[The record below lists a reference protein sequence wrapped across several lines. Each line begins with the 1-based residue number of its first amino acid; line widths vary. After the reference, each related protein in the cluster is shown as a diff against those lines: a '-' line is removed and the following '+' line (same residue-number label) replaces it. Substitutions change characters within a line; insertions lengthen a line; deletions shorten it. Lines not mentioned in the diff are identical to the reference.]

1 MIETDIGWEM
11 LLDPRTSG
19 AVLSTA
25 RRRKR
30 SRTRSRKRSSGGV
43 VRHFGLILLAALF
56 ALPIYLCFVVAS
68 HPAADLLRGVPL
80 LPAGQLGTNLSTLTR
95 GIPDTPKLTS
105 MLENS
110 AVMAL
115 GVTLLKLALSIPA
128 AYAVS
133 FFRFPGRLLMFGLIF
148 VTLMMPI
155 EVRFFPTYA
164 VTANLGLLD
173 SQAGLI
179 LPLVASATAVF
190 LLRQYF
196 RAFPS
201 ELADAARLDGVGP
214 IRFLVSVVIPLAR
227 PTLAAL
233 AVLEFIYGWNQYL
246 WPLLVA
252 SSLKRATV
260 VMGVKGLI
268 GAAQSFAVPQWD
280 LVMVLALVALIP
292 PVLMVVVMQRWFVR
306 GLMSGIN

>member
-1 MIETDIGWEM
+1 MMTADRRDQPEVGPAPVLGLPKLTRRVRRG
-11 LLDPRTSG
+11 SG
-19 AVLSTA
+19 AST
-25 RRRKR
+25 
-30 SRTRSRKRSSGGV
+30 
-43 VRHFGLILLAALF
+43 VRHVGLALVAALF
-56 ALPIYLCFVVAS
+56 ALPLYLCAVVATHS
-68 HPAADLLRGVPL
+68 ASDLLRGVPI
-80 LPAGQLGTNLSTLTR
+80 LPGGQIWANLSTLVK
-95 GIPDTPKLTS
+95 GIPDTPKLVS
-105 MLENS
+105 MLVNS

-115 GVTLLKLALSIPA
+115 GVTVLKLALSIPA

-133 FFRFPGRLLMFGLIF
+133 FFRFRGRMVMFALIF

-164 VTANLGLLD
+164 VTANLGLLNT
-173 SQAGLI
+173 QTGLI

-190 LLRQYF
+190 LLRQFF
-196 RAFPS
+196 RTFPL

-214 IRFLVSVVIPLAR
+214 MRFLVAIVLPLSR
-227 PTLAAL
+227 PVLAAV

-260 VMGVKGLI
+260 VIGVKGLI

-280 LVMVLALVALIP
+280 LVMLLALVALIP
-292 PVLMVVVMQRWFVR
+292 PVLVVVVMQRWFVR
-306 GLMSGIN
+306 GLMSGIS

>member
-1 MIETDIGWEM
+1 
-11 LLDPRTSG
+11 LLTVA
-19 AVLSTA
+19 AV
-25 RRRKR
+25 
-30 SRTRSRKRSSGGV
+30 
-43 VRHFGLILLAALF
+43 F
-56 ALPIYLCFVVAS
+56 ALPIYLCVVVAS
-68 HPAADLLRGVPL
+68 HSAGDLLRGVPL
-80 LPAGQLGTNLSTLTR
+80 LPAGQLGVNISTLAR
-95 GIPDTPKLTS
+95 GIPDTPKLAS
-105 MLENS
+105 MLVNS
-110 AVMAL
+110 AVMAV
-115 GVTLLKLALSIPA
+115 GVTVLKLVLSVPA

-133 FFRFPGRLLMFGLIF
+133 FFRFPARMVMFGLIF

-190 LLRQYF
+190 LMRQFF
-196 RAFPS
+196 RAFPL

-214 IRFLVSVVIPLAR
+214 IRFLISVVLPLAR

-233 AVLEFIYGWNQYL
+233 VVLEFIYGWNQYL

-252 SSLKRATV
+252 SSLQRATV

-292 PVLMVVVMQRWFVR
+292 PVIIVVAMQRWFVR